1 MGDAFINEAI
11 GEAFE
16 IYESSRIKFKDVMDT
31 KTSLEYNTFLCT
43 IIRLLIIVYG
53 EELIETYISQDA
65 QAFNKLLTKYGMS
78 EKDVEDFEVFV
89 QRYYAM
95 NKKHEG
101 KTFRK
106 KNKFFNV
113 VQKYLIDM
121 LVHKNKSVE
130 VGKDEIKDFY
140 DLLFTANS
148 KDFYRAS
155 TAVAEAFNPYQ
166 IDEYFKKK
174 KLLGEWE

>member
-1 MGDAFINEAI
+1 MGDTFVNEAI
-11 GEAFE
+11 SEAFS
-16 IYESSRIKFKDVMDT
+16 IYESNLTKFKDEMDT
-31 KTSLEYNTFLCT
+31 KTTLEYNTFLCT
-43 IIRLLIIVYG
+43 IIRMLVLIYG
-53 EELIETYISQDA
+53 DDLMGASISGDTE
-65 QAFNKLLTKYGMS
+65 AFNKSLMKYGMS
-78 EKDVEDFEVFV
+78 EKDVNDFEVFV

-113 VQKYLIDM
+113 IQKYLIDM
-121 LVHKNKSVE
+121 LVLRTRSEKVSQE
-130 VGKDEIKDFY
+130 VIQNFY

-166 IDEYFKKK
+166 IDEYFKRQN
-174 KLLGEWE
+174 LLGE